1 MGKFATDDLV
11 RLITEGGDGIVV
23 RVIVCGQDNMRV
35 EFEDGTQVGSV
46 NQDLY
51 ELVIAAEDTTM
62 HEDNMP
68 QVPNVPDRTYAE
80 IHDDIAKMFIQ
91 VAQHMRQY
99 TDDKI
104 TLTITAESF
113 NTSDDM
119 EVEFKASCRYEDSV
133 VSDNLYRSAELSV
146 RRHSENKELNTL
158 KIPYQR
164 RDEAA

>member
-1 MGKFATDDLV
+1 
-11 RLITEGGDGIVV
+11 
-23 RVIVCGQDNMRV
+23 
-35 EFEDGTQVGSV
+35 
-46 NQDLY
+46 
-51 ELVIAAEDTTM
+51 M
-62 HEDNMP
+62 HEDNVP

-133 VSDNLYRSAELSV
+133 VSDNLYRSAELSA